1 VALFVTNAVLKYER
15 ITNGNDKHD
24 STDSNDG
31 FRGDNCPR
39 WTIARRWW
47 FYGIPKK
54 RKARVYRFAK
64 LGKRELLMGTYAVTI
79 VTRYKVEIE
88 NLEKSRRQIS
98 QDYEVAT
105 LPSIIPEDNIE
116 YVDSH
121 ITYEQED

>member
-1 VALFVTNAVLKYER
+1 
-15 ITNGNDKHD
+15 
-24 STDSNDG
+24 
-31 FRGDNCPR
+31 
-39 WTIARRWW
+39 
-47 FYGIPKK
+47 
-54 RKARVYRFAK
+54 
-64 LGKRELLMGTYAVTI
+64 MGTYAVTI

-105 LPSIIPEDNIE
+105 LPSIILEDNIE

>member
-1 VALFVTNAVLKYER
+1 
-15 ITNGNDKHD
+15 
-24 STDSNDG
+24 
-31 FRGDNCPR
+31 
-39 WTIARRWW
+39 
-47 FYGIPKK
+47 
-54 RKARVYRFAK
+54 
-64 LGKRELLMGTYAVTI
+64 MGTYAVTI